1 MYCQASQVALMV
13 KNPPANAGDKRD
25 EGSVPGSERCP
36 GGGHGNP
43 LEYSWLE
50 SPMERGAGQA
60 IGHRVSESDTTEPT
74 WHTQYVAKLFTLGFE
89 R

>member
-1 MYCQASQVALMV
+1 MGKESAC
-13 KNPPANAGDKRD
+13 NAGDVGVVD
-25 EGSVPGSERCP
+25 SIPGSGRSP